1 MAGRVQRIA
10 VFDTET
16 TGLSAHHDQIVQ
28 FAGVGLDP
36 ELNIIPG
43 DEIVLDVLMRPDVVP
58 SPGAFAVTGI
68 SISHLMQ
75 HGIPEFEAAGHIR
88 NWFMR
93 QEGTNITGYNT
104 QRFDDEVIRNTFYR
118 NMIDPYQH
126 EWDKGNSRSDILRL
140 ITMVFALRPEML
152 RWPLKDGRY
161 SMKLGEMCR
170 ENGIRL
176 DNAHDARFDVMATIE
191 LMRLVRKANPRL
203 WDHFLSLGD
212 KVQIQNLVNQRKPL
226 AMVDPFFSREQGHL
240 SIVLPIIYDASVKTK
255 MYAVDLR
262 EDPTELLSLEPSE
275 IRRRMFTKVSDLGE
289 GEGISSIRS
298 ISTNKQPMVTELSV
312 LRGRDDLTRRAGID
326 MERCLKHATMI
337 DADKGFRERLQQAFI
352 SDFDPPEDVYEGI
365 YSLGMI
371 GRDEHNLRS
380 RTRRLISIPGFEGQR
395 PEIIATDPHE
405 LSTMQSRD
413 RLRMFELTLRAKW
426 ANYGDEVMG
435 YNKFTPV
442 EIGEWVKHLDRRWF
456 SDHNLKNCSNLERFT
471 TALAEVKAS
480 VAMDATQEKA
490 LEELEAHVMSTVTL
504 VDGLKS
510 ISADLQENALAE
522 ESLRTEVGIIDSDRK
537 SREARGSSDGVD
549 YQP

>member
-1 MAGRVQRIA
+1 MAGRIQRIA
-10 VFDTET
+10 CFDTET
-16 TGLSAHHDQIVQ
+16 SGLSAHHDQIVQ

-75 HGIPEFEAAGHIR
+75 NGIPEFEAAGHIR

-191 LMRLVRKANPRL
+191 LMRLVRKANPRM

-240 SIVLPIIYDASVKTK
+240 SIVLPIIYDLSVKTK

-380 RTRRLISIPGFEGQR
+380 RTRRMISIPGFEGQR
-395 PEIIATDPHE
+395 HEIIATDPHE

-435 YNKFTPV
+435 YNKFTPA